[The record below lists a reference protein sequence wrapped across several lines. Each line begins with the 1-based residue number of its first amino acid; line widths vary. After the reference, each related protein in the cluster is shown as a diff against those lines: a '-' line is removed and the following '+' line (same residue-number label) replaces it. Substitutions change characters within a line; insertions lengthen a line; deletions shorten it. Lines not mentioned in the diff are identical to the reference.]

1 VEEAG
6 PRDLMLVFEDP
17 EEFRDAAV
25 GGFDEAMT
33 LTRVGDANVSTNPM
47 KGEERHKFGRLK

>member
-25 GGFDEAMT
+25 GGYEY
-33 LTRVGDANVSTNPM
+33 P
-47 KGEERHKFGRLK
+47 RHRG